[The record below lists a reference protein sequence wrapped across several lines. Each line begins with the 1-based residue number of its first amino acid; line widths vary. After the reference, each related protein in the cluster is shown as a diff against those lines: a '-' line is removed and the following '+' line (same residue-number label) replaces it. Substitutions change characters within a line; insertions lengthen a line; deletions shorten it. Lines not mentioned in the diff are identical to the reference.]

1 MNSTIKWS
9 LAIIGILGF
18 TILLSAILNP
28 FHLATV
34 PPNVYCD
41 KPTVAFSEFKEEN
54 DTGIYTTEILEY
66 ESSENCRFTSSWVY
80 FFLYLLDN
88 QGNIYHKTVY
98 PIANYEGGNQNH
110 INLTSAI
117 ANDTKG
123 AEYPVRIMNEMNG
136 PYESYS
142 DSNNKTRGNDKSMK
156 MSVGDTIMVYG
167 SGDEADG
174 PAKQGWSLR
183 IMYVPPGPSDEKIL
197 TDDLVIP

>member
-9 LAIIGILGF
+9 LAIFGIIGF
-18 TILLSAILNP
+18 
-28 FHLATV
+28 ATLYSSFAY
-34 PPNVYCD
+34 VYPVGRVESVDCD
-41 KPTVAFSEFKEEN
+41 KPTVVFSEFKEEN

-66 ESSENCRFTSSWVY
+66 ESSENCRFTSSWGY

-142 DSNNKTRGNDKSMK
+142 DSNNKTKGNDKSMK